1 MNRARK
7 AMSVSLANMPN
18 VVIGIGGREELVL
31 RERRRRA
38 VDGVLY
44 WQKEVARLEAVEIKS
59 TATAGKKG
67 RR

>member
-1 MNRARK
+1 
-7 AMSVSLANMPN
+7 MSVSLASMPN
-18 VVIGIGGREELVL
+18 VVIGIGGRELLL

-44 WQKEVARLEAVEIKS
+44 WQKEVARLEAAEPVR
-59 TATAGKKG
+59 TT

>member
-1 MNRARK
+1 
-7 AMSVSLANMPN
+7 MSVSLSHMPN
-18 VVIGIGGREELVL
+18 VVVGLGGREEMIL

-44 WQKEVARLEAVEIKS
+44 WQKELARLEAAEVAS
-59 TATAGKKG
+59 TPK

>member
-1 MNRARK
+1 MSRARK
-7 AMSVSLANMPN
+7 AMSVSSSHMPN
-18 VVIGIGGREELVL
+18 VVVGLGGREEMIL

-44 WQKEVARLEAVEIKS
+44 WQKEVARLEAAEVQS
-59 TATAGKKG
+59 TPK

>member
-1 MNRARK
+1 
-7 AMSVSLANMPN
+7 MPN
-18 VVIGIGGREELVL
+18 VVVGLGGREEMIL

-44 WQKEVARLEAVEIKS
+44 WQKEVARLEAAEVQS
-59 TATAGKKG
+59 TPK